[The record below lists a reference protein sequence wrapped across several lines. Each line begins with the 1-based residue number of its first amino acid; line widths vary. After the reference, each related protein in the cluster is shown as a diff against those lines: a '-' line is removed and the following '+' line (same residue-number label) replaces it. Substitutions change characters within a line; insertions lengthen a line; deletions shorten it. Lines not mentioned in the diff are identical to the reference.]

1 MPAEQERPAEHER
14 ASAPVGMAQDGGDER
29 EVAIDRAV
37 RALAR
42 RDHSA
47 AGLRAKLRRAGL
59 SEQAQADAVETLERI
74 GYVDDERFA
83 RDRAVRLAER
93 GYGDDW
99 IRADLDAQ
107 GVDAETVAAI
117 VAGLEPEDE
126 RADRAAAAG
135 GDAERCLRR
144 LARRGFSE
152 ETIERLAAAL
162 HADGPKE

>member
-1 MPAEQERPAEHER
+1 MPSKDGTPAK
-14 ASAPVGMAQDGGDER
+14 DGADER

-47 AGLRAKLRRAGL
+47 AGLRAKLGRTGL
-59 SEQAQADAVETLERI
+59 SEQAQTDAVETLERI
-74 GYVDDERFA
+74 GYVDDDRFG

-99 IRADLDAQ
+99 IRADLEAQ
-107 GVDAETVAAI
+107 GVDAETVAAS
-117 VAGLEPEDE
+117 VAALEPEDE
-126 RADRAAAAG
+126 RADRMAAG
-135 GDAERCLRR
+135 SGDAERCLRG
-144 LARRGFSE
+144 LVRRGFSE

-162 HADGPKE
+162 HADSPKE

>member
-1 MPAEQERPAEHER
+1 VPAEHER
-14 ASAPVGMAQDGGDER
+14 ASAPAGVTQDGADER

-47 AGLRAKLRRAGL
+47 AGLRAKLGRTGL
-59 SEQAQADAVETLERI
+59 SEQAQTDAVETLERI
-74 GYVDDERFA
+74 GYVDDDRFA

-99 IRADLDAQ
+99 IRADLEAQ
-107 GVDAETVAAI
+107 GVEAETVVASLAA
-117 VAGLEPEDE
+117 LEPEDE
-126 RADRAAAAG
+126 RADRAATGG

-144 LARRGFSE
+144 LTRRGFSK